1 MEHED
6 FYLLMME
13 ALDGE
18 LLADEQRLLE
28 AHLSVCSSCRREWQA
43 VTAVDALFR
52 RSPILS
58 PAAGFT
64 QRTLARLPNQRV
76 RLWAMGAVYITLLMS
91 GLLPL
96 LLVLAAAF
104 VLVPLL
110 REPVIVDSA
119 LQLLLKGWLLI
130 AALGGALLNGA
141 SQLLVE
147 QPGVWGWLLV
157 MAGIVLLWSGVYRQ
171 LVNSPAR
178 QTQQILKGGSL

>member
-6 FYLLMME
+6 FYSLMMD

-18 LLADEQRLLE
+18 MLADEQRLLD
-28 AHLSVCSSCRREWQA
+28 AHLSVCPSCRREWQA

-52 RSPILS
+52 RSPMLM

-64 QRTLARLPNQRV
+64 HRTLARLPNQQV
-76 RLWAMGAVYITLLMS
+76 RLWAMGAVYITLFMS

-96 LLVLAAAF
+96 LLVMVAAF

-110 REPVIVDSA
+110 REPVIVDSTI
-119 LQLLLKGWLLI
+119 QLLLKGWLLV
-130 AALGGALLNGA
+130 AALAGALLNGA

-157 MAGIVLLWSGVYRQ
+157 MVGIVFLWSGVYRQ
-171 LVNSPAR
+171 LLNAPAR
-178 QTQQILKGGSL
+178 QTQQIS